1 MNTPFQMPDASSKDV
16 ILATDLDGT
25 FLGGSNTERDA
36 LYGALKANRDK
47 VMLVFVTGRDI
58 PFIKELCAD
67 GWVPFPDFVIGD
79 VGTTIVGGPDLVPV
93 PELEAEIAEIWGDS
107 GDRIRDMLSDVP
119 WLELQPTP
127 FRYRVSYYYNPSKY
141 DPAVV
146 QKVEEAGF
154 DCLTSAD
161 TYFDVLP
168 RGVSKGPTL
177 LRVVD
182 HLKIDGGRVLVAGD
196 TMNDLSLFE
205 TGLRGVAVANSEPG
219 LLDRVRGLPNTT
231 IARGDGAAGI
241 HEVLSTLTTLRE
253 AAA

>member
-1 MNTPFQMPDASSKDV
+1 
-16 ILATDLDGT
+16 
-25 FLGGSNTERDA
+25 
-36 LYGALKANRDK
+36 
-47 VMLVFVTGRDI
+47 
-58 PFIKELCAD
+58 
-67 GWVPFPDFVIGD
+67 
-79 VGTTIVGGPDLVPV
+79 
-93 PELEAEIAEIWGDS
+93 
-107 GDRIRDMLSDVP
+107 MLSDVP

-141 DPAVV
+141 EPAVAR
-146 QKVEEAGF
+146 KIEEAGF

-168 RGVSKGPTL
+168 KGVSKGPTL

-205 TGLRGVAVANSEPG
+205 TGLRGVAVANSARG

-231 IARGDGAAGI
+231 IANGNGAAGI
-241 HEVLSTLTTLRE
+241 HEILSTLTTLRE